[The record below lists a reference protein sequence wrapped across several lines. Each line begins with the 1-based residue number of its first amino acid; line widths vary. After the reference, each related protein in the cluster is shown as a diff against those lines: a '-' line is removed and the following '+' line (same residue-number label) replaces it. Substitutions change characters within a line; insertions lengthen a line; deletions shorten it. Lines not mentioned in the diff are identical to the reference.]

1 MIEIRIKSIII
12 ILYILSPSINN
23 IILDGDRI
31 LKKKRS
37 TINPK
42 IINKT
47 NKWDQHNNFAKR
59 GEQDFLRYLLW
70 EHGQTGPLP
79 SLPIK
84 SEKCLE
90 KRKEKKKIH

>member
-1 MIEIRIKSIII
+1 MIEIRIKYIII
-12 ILYILSPSINN
+12 ILYILSPS

-31 LKKKRS
+31 LKKKRN

-47 NKWDQHNNFAKR
+47 NKLNQHNNFANR

-70 EHGQTGPLP
+70 EHGQRGPLP